1 MAKDKSRTISEVFKS
16 VAPKGYGP
24 SQGIPSAPTIAAG
37 VSSDGDL
44 AGALSSAGESIKQL
58 QGAYESQAALIQANT
73 AALGTNTDSKSAGSA
88 AASAVSSV
96 FGGGGLLG
104 LLGPV
109 GLLVKGISSLF
120 GGSSAALPVPYVAP
134 PPVSISG
141 AVSGSPGEA
150 SPAAGAPAAGSSPAP
165 TTTVNVTVT
174 AMDSQSFMDH
184 SHEIASAVRSA
195 MLDNHPINAVVS
207 TL

>member
-1 MAKDKSRTISEVFKS
+1 MVWAQTAMAKNKSRTISEVFTS

-24 SQGIPSAPTIAAG
+24 SQGIPAAPTIAAG

-73 AALGTNTDSKSAGSA
+73 AALGSNTDSKSAGSA

-109 GLLVKGISSLF
+109 GLVVEGISGLF

-141 AVSGSPGEA
+141 AVSGAPAEA
-150 SPAAGAPAAGSSPAP
+150 SPAASSSSA
-165 TTTVNVTVT
+165 TTVNVTVT

-184 SHEIASAVRSA
+184 SHEIASAVRST
-195 MLDNHPINAVVS
+195 MLDNHPINNVIS